1 MELSAEAKTL
11 HDSLVIVDGLQIS
24 NWAEPV
30 FRSNHQG
37 GVTAV
42 TATVAVHEGFRQT
55 IKTIAWWHEMFRKN
69 ADFIMPIKSVN
80 EVLEAKKTGKT
91 GFIFGFQDTAPI
103 EDDLGLLSIF
113 HALGVRVI
121 QLTYMK
127 ANFVGQGC
135 LERFDCGLTDFGI
148 ETIEEMNRLGILID
162 LSHVGYR
169 TSMAA
174 IEVSQKPVAF
184 THANPKNLRD
194 HPRNKTNEEIR
205 GVAKRGGVIGAN
217 IFPAFLPSGNRAA
230 IDDYIDVIDYLVEM
244 IGIDHVAVG
253 TDFTEGQP
261 KEFFDWLLTGK
272 SKRGPCMELVH
283 PILNPKGIRQA
294 REFPNIT
301 QALMKRRYAERD
313 IKKIMG
319 ENWLRLYREVWDE

>member
-55 IKTIAWWHEMFRKN
+55 IKTIAWWHEMFRRN

-217 IFPAFLPSGNRAA
+217 IFPAFLPSVNQAT

-319 ENWLRLYREVWDE
+319 ENWLRLYREVWVE

>member
-55 IKTIAWWHEMFRKN
+55 IKTIAWWHEMFRRN

-319 ENWLRLYREVWDE
+319 ENWLRLYREVWVE